1 MTEGFSD
8 DAAGYISGSLLD
20 AGSDSTASTLYG
32 FILAM
37 LIRPDIQKRG
47 QEEVDRVV
55 GQDRLPTM
63 EDYDQLPFIR
73 CCIKETL
80 RWMPTVVLG
89 VPHNVTKDDSYLGYQ
104 IPKDST
110 IINNV
115 WSVLGRFSAPQSPR
129 LIVPTRAIHMD
140 ETRSPEPR
148 LFNPDRFKDIPS
160 TLYQSVIGD
169 VAKRDNFVFGA
180 GRRLCQGIHIAER
193 SLFLAIS
200 RFFWGFNFL
209 PVKDE
214 HGNPVQYDAEDLVG
228 GITVQPADFPA
239 VIEARSKCRAEIIR
253 KEAQESEKSLD
264 PETLQWIKV
273 PEGMVFNNE

>member
-32 FILAM
+32 FILAI
-37 LIRPDIQKRG
+37 LIRPDVQKRG

-63 EDYDQLPFIR
+63 EDYDQLPFVR

-115 WSVLGRFSAPQSPR
+115 W
-129 LIVPTRAIHMD
+129 
-140 ETRSPEPR
+140 
-148 LFNPDRFKDIPS
+148 
-160 TLYQSVIGD
+160 
-169 VAKRDNFVFGA
+169 
-180 GRRLCQGIHIAER
+180 
-193 SLFLAIS
+193 
-200 RFFWGFNFL
+200 
-209 PVKDE
+209 
-214 HGNPVQYDAEDLVG
+214 
-228 GITVQPADFPA
+228 
-239 VIEARSKCRAEIIR
+239 
-253 KEAQESEKSLD
+253 
-264 PETLQWIKV
+264 
-273 PEGMVFNNE
+273 

>member
-1 MTEGFSD
+1 MSHSQPCFCNDIYRAQLNEGFSD

-37 LIRPDIQKRG
+37 LIWPEVQRRG

-104 IPKDST
+104 IPKDSS

-115 WSVLGRFSAPQSPR
+115 W
-129 LIVPTRAIHMD
+129 
-140 ETRSPEPR
+140 
-148 LFNPDRFKDIPS
+148 
-160 TLYQSVIGD
+160 
-169 VAKRDNFVFGA
+169 
-180 GRRLCQGIHIAER
+180 
-193 SLFLAIS
+193 
-200 RFFWGFNFL
+200 
-209 PVKDE
+209 
-214 HGNPVQYDAEDLVG
+214 
-228 GITVQPADFPA
+228 
-239 VIEARSKCRAEIIR
+239 
-253 KEAQESEKSLD
+253 
-264 PETLQWIKV
+264 
-273 PEGMVFNNE
+273 